1 MFGHKFYH
9 QAIRKYIILFGTIFN
24 DIHIE
29 RRNSNNNVIQTIKC
43 PLTYAPR
50 EKVTARLEQNPA
62 ITEQQS
68 ILLPRLSFEWTNMM
82 YDPSRKLNTMN
93 KWRKDPGDASTGGKM
108 KYQFQPVPYDL
119 MFDFNIYVR
128 YAEDATQILE
138 QIVPFFTPEFTASIT
153 LQDDMDTKLDIPII
167 LESMS
172 SQDLYEGD
180 FETRRAL
187 VWNLGFRM
195 KTYLFGPIREQAAIR
210 KANTNFFTTHA
221 NGAFGNT
228 PATAVKVQPGLL
240 ANGSPTTNAAA
251 SISANSINSSD
262 NYGLVVDFEDYF
274 DGET

>member
-9 QAIRKYIILFGTIFN
+9 QSIRKYIILMGTLFN

-50 EKVTARLEQNPA
+50 EKVTARLEQNPS

-93 KWRKDPGDASTGGKM
+93 KWRTDPGDASTGGKM

-119 MFDFNIYVR
+119 MFDFNIYTR

-138 QIVPFFTPEFTASIT
+138 QITPFFTPEFTASIN
-153 LQDDMDTKLDIPII
+153 LIPEMGVKVDIPII

-172 SQDLYEGD
+172 SQDVYEGD

-187 VWNLGFRM
+187 IWNLGFRM
-195 KTYLFGPIREQAAIR
+195 KSYLFGPIRESAAIR
-210 KANTNFFTTHA
+210 KSNTNFYTTHA

-228 PATAVKVQPGLL
+228 PATAVKIQPGLL

-262 NYGLVVDFEDYF
+262 NFGTVIDFEDYF
-274 DGET
+274 DGES

>member
-68 ILLPRLSFEWTNMM
+68 VLLPRLSFEWTNMM

-93 KWRKDPGDASTGGKM
+93 KWRKDPGDAATGGKM

-119 MFDFNIYVR
+119 MFDFNIYTR

-138 QIVPFFTPEFTASIT
+138 QISPSYTSCEDIDSNIIGISTLVPISGIKLIEAVNSGVKKGDICSNICVAS
-153 LQDDMDTKLDIPII
+153 
-167 LESMS
+167 SA
-172 SQDLYEGD
+172 Y
-180 FETRRAL
+180 L
-187 VWNLGFRM
+187 V
-195 KTYLFGPIREQAAIR
+195 
-210 KANTNFFTTHA
+210 
-221 NGAFGNT
+221 
-228 PATAVKVQPGLL
+228 
-240 ANGSPTTNAAA
+240 
-251 SISANSINSSD
+251 
-262 NYGLVVDFEDYF
+262 
-274 DGET
+274 

>member
-68 ILLPRLSFEWTNMM
+68 VLLPRLSFEWTNMM

-93 KWRKDPGDASTGGKM
+93 KWRKDPGDAATGGKM
-108 KYQFQPVPYDL
+108 TFQFQPVPYDL
-119 MFDFNIYVR
+119 MFDFNIYTR

-138 QIVPFFTPEFTASIT
+138 QITPFFTPEFTATINLNT
-153 LQDDMDTKLDIPII
+153 DMGIKVDTPII

-172 SQDLYEGD
+172 SQDIYEGD

-187 VWNLGFRM
+187 IWNLGFRM
-195 KTYLFGPIREQAAIR
+195 KAYLFGPEREQAAIR
-210 KANTNFFTTHA
+210 KSNTNFYTTHA

-228 PATAVKVQPGLL
+228 PATSVTIQPGLL

-251 SISANSINSSD
+251 SISANNINSSD
-262 NYGLVVDFEDYF
+262 NFGTVIDFEDYF
-274 DGET
+274 DGES

>member
-9 QAIRKYIILFGTIFN
+9 QSIRKYIILFGTLFN

-68 ILLPRLSFEWTNMM
+68 VLLPRLSFEWTNMM

-93 KWRKDPGDASTGGKM
+93 KWRKDPGDAATGGKM

-119 MFDFNIYVR
+119 MFDFNIYTR

-138 QIVPFFTPEFTASIT
+138 QITPFFTPEFTATINLNT
-153 LQDDMDTKLDIPII
+153 DMGIKVDTPII

-172 SQDLYEGD
+172 SQDIYEGD

-187 VWNLGFRM
+187 IWNLGFRM
-195 KTYLFGPIREQAAIR
+195 KAYLFGPERESAAIR
-210 KANTNFFTTHA
+210 KSNTNFYTTHA

-228 PATAVKVQPGLL
+228 PATAVKIQPGLL

-262 NYGLVVDFEDYF
+262 NFGTVIDFEDYF
-274 DGET
+274 DGES

>member
-274 DGET
+274 DGES